1 MEELHIGSN
10 ASAEADKLQHN
21 IFMHPSLT
29 DYYDNLTPFI
39 KLSMFVGSL
48 LVVLNIV
55 IFCSTVSKIR
65 SRCDPCIR
73 VPSIVLCSLYPII
86 CGAALTTLMLPKAWL
101 ICHTIMHLCFIIGAV
116 VFRQLCFRY
125 VGSELN
131 YAKENDGAAVSINT
145 PPCCCCCLCLPAI
158 LPSKAKLCLLRYM
171 VWQMPFV
178 QGCIMLVLNLIY
190 YREQELYRSVSL
202 YFIPFLVCSILIGIW
217 ALNIVVRMVNSI
229 HSEYGLMKKMF
240 CLQLILLLCKLQ
252 YMLLDT
258 QLNNVDLG
266 GYYPINHTIYK
277 QTIINLLILVEMV
290 LVSLLAQNA
299 YKSPSI

>member
-1 MEELHIGSN
+1 MDVTPMGSN
-10 ASAEADKLQHN
+10 ASAEEAKQN
-21 IFMHPSLT
+21 IFIHPSLA
-29 DYYDNLTPFI
+29 DYYQNLTPFI
-39 KLSMFVGSL
+39 TLSMFVGSL
-48 LVVLNIV
+48 LLLLNV
-55 IFCSTVSKIR
+55 AIFSYTVSKIR
-65 SRCDPCIR
+65 SSGDSFIR

-86 CGAALTTLMLPKAWL
+86 CGAAFTTIMLPKVWL
-101 ICHTIMHLCFIIGAV
+101 ICHTVMHICFTIGAV

-131 YAKENDGAAVSINT
+131 YAKENDGSEISINT
-145 PPCCCCCLCLPAI
+145 PPCCCCCLCLPA
-158 LPSKAKLCLLRYM
+158 LTPSKAKLCLLRYM
-171 VWQMPFV
+171 VWQMPVF
-178 QGCIMLVLNLIY
+178 QGCIMLVLNIIY
-190 YREQELYRSVSL
+190 YREQELYRSVSI

-229 HSEYGLMKKMF
+229 HSEYGLTKKMF

-258 QLNNVDLG
+258 QLNNIELG

-290 LVSLLAQNA
+290 LVSLLVQNA
-299 YKSPSI
+299 YKLSPI